1 MRIYKRDVKN
11 SENYKSCDIRWEK
24 LMLMGARLGCHQ
36 MPERSFF
43 VRGYQFP
50 LCARCTG
57 LMLGYIVAIATW
69 HFIDVLPTYSVL
81 MCFPLILDGTTQYIH
96 LRESNQI
103 LRFTTG
109 VLCGIG
115 SVRLEIMLMI
125 MIANFIGGRI
135 TR

>member
-1 MRIYKRDVKN
+1 MKIYKRDVK
-11 SENYKSCDIRWEK
+11 STENCKSSDLRWEK

-43 VRGYQFP
+43 MWGYQFP

-57 LMLGYIVAIATW
+57 LMLGYIIAIVTW
-69 HFIDVLPTYSVL
+69 HFIDVLPVCSVL
-81 MCFPLILDGTTQYIH
+81 MCFPLILDGTTQYVH

-103 LRFTTG
+103 LRFATG

-115 SVRLEIMLMI
+115 CMRLEIILII
-125 MIANFIGGRI
+125 MIIRGI
-135 TR
+135 TG